1 MRAAPRPAAGRS
13 PQEDS
18 RMSTPTILAVPLRPR
33 ACAVA
38 FLALAALA
46 GCVSSSGRP
55 DPVTAQND
63 ALLINTWQEVRAYY
77 DAANRN
83 DLERV
88 RRLKEQLQPRID
100 ANLAVFTDF
109 VASGRNDDER
119 MMAACILGLS
129 GSRKV
134 VPVLLGAME
143 APGEGL
149 RHHACLSL
157 GTFGYPGTPAEP
169 VVRLLSDPSAVVRRD
184 ATWVLSRIL
193 QRGQGCLFVT
203 EEDVLDW
210 MGLVRRLAQEAEG
223 ETPAPGR
230 RILELAPVDVRDT
243 VRALAARDSFD
254 DGRRSEVLRALNGAI
269 RNRDLHVGKDFAGV
283 ETPDAAKDLLARPRL
298 ELADRDV
305 ETLNR
310 LLLEAAYPTLLMAAR
325 GRERGWALHA
335 LLRSLDDEDPLV
347 RCEASIA
354 LGRIGSTEAVEPLL
368 RKGLGDTDWRVRL
381 NAASALG
388 LAHDWRAVEPLILV
402 LRETPQ
408 NPSIQNAVKFALR
421 EITGN
426 DFGGSFTNWKAWWD
440 EQKGPLPKPPGQDEK
455 SGEKKETPGK
465 SEAAPVPAPAPVKS
479 PVPAKGPA
487 AAPAPPAPPT
497 SPSPR

>member
-1 MRAAPRPAAGRS
+1 MP
-13 PQEDS
+13 
-18 RMSTPTILAVPLRPR
+18 TPTTRAVPRRPR
-33 ACAVA
+33 ARAVA
-38 FLALAALA
+38 ALALAALA
-46 GCVSSSGRP
+46 GCGRP
-55 DPVTAQND
+55 DRVPAQND

-109 VASGRNDDER
+109 VVGGRDDDER
-119 MMAACILGLS
+119 MMAALILGLS
-129 GSRKV
+129 SSRKV

-184 ATWVLSRIL
+184 AAWVLSRIL

-243 VRALAARDSFD
+243 VRALAAHDSFD
-254 DGRRSEVLRALNGAI
+254 DGRRSDVLRALNGAI

-283 ETPDAAKDLLARPRL
+283 ETPDAAKDLLARPRS

-310 LLLEAAYPTLLMAAR
+310 LLIEAAYPTFLMAAR

-354 LGRIGSTEAVEPLL
+354 LGRIGSTEVVEPLL

-381 NAASALG
+381 NSASALG
-388 LAHDWRAVEPLILV
+388 LVRDRRAVDLLILI
-402 LRETPQ
+402 LHESPQ
-408 NPSIQNAVKFALR
+408 DPSVQNAVKFALR
-421 EITGN
+421 EITGH
-426 DFGGSFTNWKAWWD
+426 DFGGSYTNWKAWWD

-455 SGEKKETPGK
+455 AGEKKAEPGK
-465 SEAAPVPAPAPVKS
+465 SEAAP
-479 PVPAKGPA
+479 A
-487 AAPAPPAPPT
+487 AAPAPAKPPAPAKGATDAPPPPPAPP
-497 SPSPR
+497 SPR